1 MVTINQSIKQQPPDP
16 SARLTLSVENLTF
29 IRLLQKQFPISDVKA
44 KFGKP
49 GPGMAELSLSEE
61 QMQTRQQV

>member
-1 MVTINQSIKQQPPDP
+1 MALLPYHNQAKSKIK
-16 SARLTLSVENLTF
+16 RKENND
-29 IRLLQKQFPISDVKA
+29 KQFPVSYVKA

-61 QMQTRQQV
+61 QMQTRQQQV